1 MEIKKNRNMLT
12 KSQWG
17 PKLWQ
22 FLHACSFAFP
32 ESPTPDQTEAFRKLL
47 EALRVLLPC
56 PLCRDH
62 YNTFLEENP
71 APATCGSELQK
82 WLVDFHNDV
91 NTRIGKPPLSLDQ
104 AKDMHCSEETPGSGS
119 GANTCGPWKIICFV
133 LIGLLALLLLILL
146 VRWFRA
152 RASANKIDFPRLG

>member
-1 MEIKKNRNMLT
+1 MLT
-12 KSQWG
+12 MNQWG

-32 ESPTPDQTEAFRKLL
+32 EDPTPDQTEAFRKLL

-56 PLCRDH
+56 PMCRDH
-62 YNTFLEENP
+62 YNAFLEENP

-91 NTRIGKPPLSLDQ
+91 NARIGKPPVNLDQ
-104 AKDMHCSEETPGSGS
+104 AREMHNDPVQDSSGH
-119 GANTCGPWKIICFV
+119 GQKNTGCNGWILFSFV
-133 LIGLLALLLLILL
+133 LLGLLVLLLLLLLL
-146 VRWFRA
+146 VMWSRA